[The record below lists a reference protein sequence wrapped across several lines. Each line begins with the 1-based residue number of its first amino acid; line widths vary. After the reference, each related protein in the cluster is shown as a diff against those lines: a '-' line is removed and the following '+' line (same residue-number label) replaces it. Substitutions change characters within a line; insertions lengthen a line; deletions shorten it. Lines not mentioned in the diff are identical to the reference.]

1 MPLGLGYL
9 KNPNIDRIN
18 TINNINRYAFIK
30 SLGRGI
36 MWKCWSI
43 VLSPSLAVAARMPIV

>member
-36 MWKCWSI
+36 MWKCWFI
-43 VLSPSLAVAARMPIV
+43 VLSPYLAAATRMPIV